1 MAQIW
6 TNDDGLTLK
15 FGTEKTDPMK
25 VGIHHQVGPLN
36 CAEITVDYSELPAV
50 ADNSV
55 IIDRQFVL
63 PIGSIVEKVEIITS
77 TAFDSAGDAMT
88 LNIGWIDLDE
98 TSNTDVDAFVVAAT
112 QTELNDGGTSV
123 AGWVGAEVL
132 GSPTTTAKYLT
143 WEVDAA
149 AATAGEGVIRIYYS
163 RH

>member
-1 MAQIW
+1 MAQTW
-6 TNDDGLTLK
+6 TNDDSLLLK
-15 FGTEKTDPMK
+15 FGVEKTKTTITGHYRHD
-25 VGIHHQVGPLN
+25 GPQN
-36 CAEITVDYSELPAV
+36 VIEIDVEYADLPAV

-55 IIDRQFVL
+55 VVDRNIVL
-63 PIGSIVEKVEIITS
+63 PTGSVVEKVEIVTS

-98 TSNTDVDAFVVAAT
+98 TSNADVDAFVVAAT

-143 WEVDAA
+143 WEVDTA
-149 AATAGEGVIRIYYS
+149 AATAGAGVIRIYYS